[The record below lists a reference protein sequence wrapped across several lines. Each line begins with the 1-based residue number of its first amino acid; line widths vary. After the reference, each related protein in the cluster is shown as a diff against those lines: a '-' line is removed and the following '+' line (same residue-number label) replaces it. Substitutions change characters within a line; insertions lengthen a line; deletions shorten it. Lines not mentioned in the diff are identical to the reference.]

1 VERAKLIPTRLYLAL
16 QDLRRGHQRYVG
28 QELGRAPPGGVG
40 DAGDGHRAVSGEL
53 ERGGERGSDTAGAD
67 DADGQPRGAVLGLW
81 LGMCTHSTAAFR
93 SSPLGVPD
101 DFSSC

>member
-1 VERAKLIPTRLYLAL
+1 
-16 QDLRRGHQRYVG
+16 
-28 QELGRAPPGGVG
+28 
-40 DAGDGHRAVSGEL
+40 VSGEL
-53 ERGGERGSDTAGAD
+53 ERGGERGSDTAGTD

-81 LGMCTHSTAAFR
+81 LEIRTHATAAFR